1 MLLKVKLNNTK
12 SRQEK
17 KTFFSQGSHLQ
28 SRLEGDLFLHITW
41 DKVVIM
47 HRLFECMHVFM
58 CLRASAV
65 WWGKWMMDDRQKSY
79 VIAPSAL
86 MVLGRCTPL
95 PDPDLLPRMTQRF
108 CTLTFALYIPI
119 FSSSLTI
126 GTAGSI
132 PPYPHWLCVLLN
144 IAFCSRPAHCTEI
157 CIIYRWGTDSLLSG
171 GFIWG
176 NGGGDL
182 NIAYTNRSE
191 GVLL

>member
-1 MLLKVKLNNTK
+1 M
-12 SRQEK
+12 R
-17 KTFFSQGSHLQ
+17 
-28 SRLEGDLFLHITW
+28 
-41 DKVVIM
+41 
-47 HRLFECMHVFM
+47 VFT
-58 CLRASAV
+58 CLRPSAV

-95 PDPDLLPRMTQRF
+95 PDPDLLLRMTQRF

-171 GFIWG
+171 VFIWE
-176 NGGGDL
+176 GGLKYSIHKQKWGSTGVVSVGKW
-182 NIAYTNRSE
+182 NYHIYTVIWDVDSYSWS
-191 GVLL
+191 LL